1 MSPRRSLLALLL
13 LLFCAGSL
21 QAVPFRY
28 PFDKNHTTIGFAAP
42 IMGLSKV
49 TGKFTDFK
57 GAILFPDK
65 DKKDP
70 ATATVEV
77 TIQTASID
85 SGIADRDEDL
95 RSAEFFDAAKY
106 PEITFKSKHVR
117 QVSGDNYAVDG
128 TFTMRGVS
136 KDITIPFKLLALRDV
151 IGAEAHIK
159 LNRRD
164 YGVAWTRKMDDG
176 SMFVGDEIEVDLY
189 ILTRVGAEPK
199 EGEPAKP
206 GEKKDP
212 HH

>member
-57 GAILFPDK
+57 GAILFPNK

-164 YGVAWTRKMDDG
+164 YGVSWTRKMDDG

-189 ILTRVGAEPK
+189 ILTRVGA
-199 EGEPAKP
+199 
-206 GEKKDP
+206 
-212 HH
+212 